1 MNRSSVLCSSGLIE
15 YQNEIEYMI
24 KTGVIEISPLA
35 YMRGRTF
42 KYSFIIADE
51 MQNSSPN
58 QMLMMTTRIGE
69 GSKMAITGDLKQSDT
84 NTNMAENGL
93 YDFIQ
98 KIQSFNGTNDDI
110 RLVEMENTDIERCS
124 VVIKVLDMYG
134 MFSEA
139 VGGGK
144 LTDFVPRV
152 ANAESSVPNKL
163 CNHIH
168 FYGGMA
174 LIFF

>member
-1 MNRSSVLCSSGLIE
+1 
-15 YQNEIEYMI
+15 
-24 KTGVIEISPLA
+24 
-35 YMRGRTF
+35 
-42 KYSFIIADE
+42 
-51 MQNSSPN
+51 
-58 QMLMMTTRIGE
+58 MMTTRIGE

-110 RLVEMENTDIERCS
+110 RLVEMENTDIERSS
-124 VVIKVLDMYG
+124 VVIKVLEMYG

-144 LTDFVPRV
+144 LTDDV
-152 ANAESSVPNKL
+152 ANAESSEPK
-163 CNHIH
+163 
-168 FYGGMA
+168 
-174 LIFF
+174 